1 MHTRRFRR
9 TRRSERLKLNGGT
22 LRDRGQPQRPRPAKL
37 VIGIE
42 ECEESIPRIG
52 ESFLLSLSFSDEV
65 GHVPAADGIPPTGLG
80 LESERDHDSA
90 AHNSPC

>member
-22 LRDRGQPQRPRPAKL
+22 FRDSRQPKRPRPAKL
-37 VIGIE
+37 VVGIE

-52 ESFLLSLSFSDEV
+52 ESFLFSLSFSDEV
-65 GHVPAADGIPPTGLG
+65 GNVPAADGIPPTGLG